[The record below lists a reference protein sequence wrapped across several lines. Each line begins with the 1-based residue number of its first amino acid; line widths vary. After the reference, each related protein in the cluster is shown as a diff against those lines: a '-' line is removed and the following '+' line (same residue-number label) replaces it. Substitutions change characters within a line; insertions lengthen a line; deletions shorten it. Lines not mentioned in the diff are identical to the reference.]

1 VVDHEL
7 YRGLA
12 VSLLER
18 FHVVHGC
25 TPVLSMIRAT
35 TNVVRSSRLT

>member
-1 VVDHEL
+1 MVDHEL

-18 FHVVHGC
+18 FVVVHGC
-25 TPVLSMIRAT
+25 TPVLSIIRAKT
-35 TNVVRSSRLT
+35 SVVGSSRLT